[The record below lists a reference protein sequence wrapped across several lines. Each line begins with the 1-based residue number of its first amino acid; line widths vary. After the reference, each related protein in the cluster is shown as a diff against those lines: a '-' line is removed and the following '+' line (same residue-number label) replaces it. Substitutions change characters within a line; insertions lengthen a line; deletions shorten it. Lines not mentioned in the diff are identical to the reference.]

1 MIPVTDEAELKN
13 MTVIMYKKGGVGNV
27 LNCIDTMNKCQQI
40 ILKKLIE
47 VLEDEERKCH
57 D

>member
-27 LNCIDTMNKCQQI
+27 LDCIDTMNKCQQI
-40 ILKKLIE
+40 ILKKLVEI
-47 VLEDEERKCH
+47 LEDEERKCH